1 MSRRVNA
8 GMAMVAATL
17 MAAACHDATPVSPSD
32 PVTSSITAVRYERVK
47 PVTSE
52 TTAPV
57 VVTIW
62 YALAPG
68 DPYDRTSPRL
78 CVLERVGPTTF
89 ACPAP
94 RFEGIPV
101 GRDWSASVSDPAVS
115 SFPVARDLYLNGT
128 LIRVET
134 FANGGESGAFRID
147 ARGRVS

>member
-1 MSRRVNA
+1 MRRNVLA
-8 GMAMVAATL
+8 GVVAAAAIS
-17 MAAACHDATPVSPSD
+17 MAQACHEATPASPSE
-32 PVTSSITAVRYERVK
+32 PVTASITAVRYERVK
-47 PVTSE
+47 PTTSE

-89 ACPAP
+89 TCPSP
-94 RFEGIPV
+94 RFEAIPV

-115 SFPVARDLYLNGT
+115 GFPVARDLFLNGT
-128 LIRVET
+128 RVRVET
-134 FANGGESGAFRID
+134 FATGGESGIFRID